1 MNITYFFRC
10 VGAVFLVIFLWF
22 CAPTVKMYREVAAPT
37 SLPGVKSIAVLPF
50 SGRSHYE
57 GETIASKISMA
68 LASAGHFTIVERG
81 LLDRIL
87 SEQQLAISGLADDST
102 GAKIGKL
109 TNSDAVITGNISIYD
124 VKNFNEWRES
134 KEKGRFRVYFREVN
148 LGVDVRIIHT
158 STGRILTNFPLS
170 DKKYDGK
177 EDPGTL
183 ESPETLLSLCADH
196 IAQGVRFR
204 ICPRIETFSMAF
216 DKGKGAVGEA
226 LKSGLK
232 FANNNLSD
240 RALNS
245 FQHVAEQFPSA
256 SPPIFNQG
264 VILFQLGH
272 LDEAEQRINKA
283 IDLYPTSKI
292 EKTTAVSLDVYA
304 EALSM
309 IQEERRNQYR
319 LEKQKAD
326 LDEREITPALPEAKQ
341 ASLADV
347 LWRKKIRIA
356 VVIPEVLLRR
366 QVPDPAGETKIIQTL
381 IDAGFKPLEQ
391 TNISYLRYTPEV
403 AAAIEDAVAAAALA
417 RKLKVDIIIIGE
429 TFGEEARES
438 AGFQSWRARL
448 EARALYTDTQE
459 IICAISEYGSG
470 ADISD
475 AVAGKKALENAGGKA
490 GEILVEK
497 LDEYHKRRGGL
508 TPGAKAAGEEMK
520 IVQVIVESA
529 NIRLEPTKAS
539 AIVGTAKSGEQLK
552 LLDKNKDWFY
562 IQKANGLEGWVHSSL
577 VKELR

>member
-1 MNITYFFRC
+1 MNINYFFRY
-10 VGAVFLVIFLWF
+10 VGAVIVVIFLSF

-57 GETIASKISMA
+57 GETIASKITMA
-68 LASAGHFTIVERG
+68 LASARHFTIVERG

-124 VKNFNEWRES
+124 VKNFNQWRES

-158 STGRILTNFPLS
+158 STGRILANFPLS
-170 DKKYDGK
+170 DKKQDGK

-183 ESPETLLSLCADH
+183 ESPETLLSLCANN

-226 LKSGLK
+226 LKSGLQ
-232 FANNNLSD
+232 FAKNNLFD
-240 RALNS
+240 RALES
-245 FQHVAEQFPSA
+245 FQQVAEQFPSA

-264 VILFQLGH
+264 VILFQRGR
-272 LDEAEQRINKA
+272 LDEAEQQINKA
-283 IDLYPTSKI
+283 IDLYATSKT
-292 EKTTAVSLDVYA
+292 EKTTAVSIDVYA
-304 EALSM
+304 EALST

-319 LEKQKAD
+319 LEKQKTE
-326 LDEREITPALPEAKQ
+326 LNEGEITTAAPETKQ
-341 ASLADV
+341 ALVEDV
-347 LWRKKIRIA
+347 SWRRKVRIA

-391 TNISYLRYTPEV
+391 TSISYLRYTPEV
-403 AAAIEDAVAAAALA
+403 AAAIDDAATAAALA
-417 RKLKVDIIIIGE
+417 RKLKVDIIVIGE
-429 TFGEEARES
+429 AFGEEAGES
-438 AGFQSWRARL
+438 ARFQSWRARL
-448 EARALYTDTQE
+448 EARAIYTDTQE

-475 AVAGKKALENAGGKA
+475 AVAGKKALENAGGKV
-490 GEILVEK
+490 GELLVEK
-497 LDEYHKRRGGL
+497 LDEYHKKRGGL

-520 IVQVIVESA
+520 VVQVIVESA

-562 IQKANGLEGWVHSSL
+562 VQKANGLEGWIHSSL